1 MKEQTFGVKE
11 QAFGVKE
18 QDLGGQGAG
27 EKSSKKW
34 KMGFNSILAG
44 NFEKIFWGVQ

>member
-11 QAFGVKE
+11 QEFGVKE

-27 EKSSKKW
+27 EKSGQ
-34 KMGFNSILAG
+34 KMEN
-44 NFEKIFWGVQ
+44 GV